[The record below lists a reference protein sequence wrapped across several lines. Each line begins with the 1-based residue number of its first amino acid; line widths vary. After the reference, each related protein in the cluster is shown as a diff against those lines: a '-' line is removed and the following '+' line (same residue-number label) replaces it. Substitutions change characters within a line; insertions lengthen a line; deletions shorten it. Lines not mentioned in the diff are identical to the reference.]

1 MKKKTVL
8 FCALLCFIAGTIM
21 VYKVAGEVLIRN
33 KTYAFLE
40 ERGYTERDISDVEIK
55 HSFLNRLLSYNEW
68 RIFVTFE
75 KEPDIIFAF
84 THRNGEILR
93 QGVSSTPML
102 EKNEILAYKEMFDHG
117 ELHIP

>member
-1 MKKKTVL
+1 MKKKIVL
-8 FCALLCFIAGTIM
+8 FCLVLCLITGAMMT
-21 VYKVAGEVLIRN
+21 YKAVGGMFVRN

-40 ERGYTERDISDVEIK
+40 ERGYTKNDISDVEIK
-55 HSFLNRLLSYNEW
+55 HSFLNKFLSYNEW
-68 RIFVTFE
+68 RIFVTFQ
-75 KEPDIIFAF
+75 KEPNIVFAF

-102 EKNEILAYKEMFDHG
+102 EKDEILAYKEMFDHG